1 MDNDA
6 ALGPFSLLP
15 PTYQAQLRAALLS
28 QVDDVATS
36 EARYHPASSA
46 SAAATV
52 WTDLST
58 LGAHRELPA
67 ETPTSR
73 NHRSLYASLCD
84 ACLKADAA
92 LGGYKDPNDL
102 FCSASSVLLE
112 AMAATYALNNKS
124 QALIHLSSLFFRHCH
139 GNPNVVA
146 GLRRVRRALEK
157 VCPYLTSTGWMSNTE
172 QQALLVLLASIDAR
186 CRSLISTFRTSFPGD
201 EPEGE
206 LDNAISLLR
215 IVMKM
220 PLFHQILGQED
231 APTVSFRETINILLV
246 DGTRSRYQALC
257 GVGTHTRYEELRAAN
272 LAPRDGDNVDVATE
286 AVKLVKM
293 VFTDIQFDA
302 RYFEKEFR
310 SYVRI
315 TRVTAPVYLEQ
326 LVESL
331 NVLTAGAGASVN
343 TTKLARL
350 RELVDETYIAR
361 PWETGHW
368 NDGQQIREYFE
379 HKFAEF
385 LCSDFE

>member
-15 PTYQAQLRAALLS
+15 PTYQAQLHAALLS

-46 SAAATV
+46 SAATTV

-67 ETPTSR
+67 QTPTSR
-73 NHRSLYASLCD
+73 NHRRLYASLCD
-84 ACLKADAA
+84 ACLKVDAA
-92 LGGYKDPNDL
+92 YGGNKDPNDL
-102 FCSASSVLLE
+102 FSPASSILLG
-112 AMAATYALNNKS
+112 AMAATYALNDKS
-124 QALIHLSSLFFRHCH
+124 QGLIHLSSLFFHHCN

-146 GLRRVRRALEK
+146 GLSPVRRALEK
-157 VCPYLTSTGWMSNTE
+157 VCPSITAAGWMSDDE
-172 QQALLVLLASIDAR
+172 REALLVLLASIDAR

-220 PLFHQILGQED
+220 PLFHQTLGQEN
-231 APTVSFRETINILLV
+231 APPVSFRETLNTLLV
-246 DGTRSRYQALC
+246 DGTRSRFHALC
-257 GVGTHTRYEELRAAN
+257 GVGTRTIYEELRAAN
-272 LAPRDGDNVDVATE
+272 LAPRDGDDVDVATE

-293 VFTDIQFDA
+293 GFTDIQFDA

-310 SYVRI
+310 SYLRI
-315 TRVTAPVYLEQ
+315 TRVTAPVYIEQ
-326 LVESL
+326 LVETL
-331 NVLTAGAGASVN
+331 NVLTAGAGVSVN

-350 RELVDETYIAR
+350 RELVDETYTAR

-385 LCSDFE
+385 LN